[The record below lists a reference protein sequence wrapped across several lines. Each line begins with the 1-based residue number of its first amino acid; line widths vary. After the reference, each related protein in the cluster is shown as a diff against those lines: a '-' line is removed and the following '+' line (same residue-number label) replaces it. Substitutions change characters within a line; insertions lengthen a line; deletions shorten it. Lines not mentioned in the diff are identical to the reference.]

1 MEIYPN
7 QSIFRLTA
15 SLSTTLLTL
24 CLPLAAMI
32 RVNAQSLEQPLFFLQ
47 ADVQEENRTGIF
59 TARGHVLF
67 RYPQQQIEGTAEKAE
82 YFSEEQKL
90 VLMGNVRLNQ
100 RGELIRD
107 SQVICLLKV
116 EKCMPLTTRIIM

>member
-1 MEIYPN
+1 MEIYSN
-7 QSIFRLTA
+7 HSISRLTA
-15 SLSTTLLTL
+15 LLSTTLLTL
-24 CLPLAAMI
+24 CLPLAAII
-32 RVNAQSLEQPLFFLQ
+32 RVNAQSLEHPLFFLQ
-47 ADVQEENRTGIF
+47 ADVLEENRTGIF

-67 RYPQQQIEGTAEKAE
+67 RYPQQQIKGTAEEAE

-90 VLMGNVRLNQ
+90 VMMGTVRLNQ

-116 EKCMPLTTRIIM
+116 GRCMPLTTRILI